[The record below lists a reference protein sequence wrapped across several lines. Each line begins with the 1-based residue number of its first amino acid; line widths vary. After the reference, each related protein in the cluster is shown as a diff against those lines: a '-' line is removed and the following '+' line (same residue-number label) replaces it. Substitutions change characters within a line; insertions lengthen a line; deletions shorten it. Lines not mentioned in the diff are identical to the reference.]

1 MKSNNLEKLLIENF
15 QQFISHWENTNRQG
29 ELDNTLIVSVSDGY
43 ERAKVITPIISH
55 NDMIEEGGQP
65 VLELLL
71 SKLEWVTRKF
81 DNPLKWLRLEWVNK
95 EKKFTWKDF
104 NQELRRYKRNYFR
117 SGIAYKGNTKPWCL
131 LTEMELN
138 ANACSYVGGEV
149 SYAKVNSKN
158 LNKYIKSRHSSDNIP
173 SFDDEME
180 LIVFQT
186 SGIFFDA
193 QTDDIETLC
202 TLPRH
207 HGHREIPSLTP
218 EITSD
223 LIDKTTHY
231 LANQVKSNGRFEY
244 GHFPCFGRNIN
255 TYNTLRHASSVYS
268 LIEGYGFCRE
278 HQLESQKL
286 DFIAQQIE
294 SALLYLE
301 NNVIKHYPDNKAYIL
316 EINNTIKLGANAVCI
331 LALVKYI
338 QVFSNSEHNP
348 RFLELSKKL
357 ANGILAMQK
366 PSGQF
371 VHVLN
376 ADTLEVI
383 SENHVIYYDG
393 EAVFGLMRLYG
404 IDKDEHW
411 INCVEKAF
419 DYFIESDSGHNGAH
433 DHWLSYCT
441 NEMVIYRPEKRYFQF
456 AVNNVKGFTN
466 FIKNRI
472 TTYPTLLELS
482 MAFHKMLLKLDEHP
496 EHKDVLEGFDVKEF
510 YEALH
515 ARANYLV
522 NGFFFPEMA
531 MFYKKPNT
539 ILHGCFIRHH
549 AFRVRID
556 DVQHYLSGWVAYHEL
571 LSKTIDSSEYS
582 VQNIT
587 YSEEKQEHKN
597 IRKIV
602 WGGDVNLG
610 RRQHYVSKQIGFKN
624 VIQTNLLKDAD
635 LSIVNLEC
643 VVSVLGEQ
651 GIEKGEGGPYYYRA
665 RPEMVKILTESGVNV
680 VTCANN
686 HSGDYGVD
694 ALMQQDEMLRKVGI
708 QCVGAGKTLAEALLP
723 NYIDLDGIKVAIFAA
738 DTTMR
743 YFAASDKTGGIS
755 FISVTDTHTWI
766 QRYKKPLID
775 AKVNADIIL
784 FAIHW
789 GANEKEEPTEA
800 VRGLGR
806 LLIDLGV
813 DAVLGTSAHK
823 LQGTEIY
830 KGKPIIYD
838 AGDLLLDS
846 IGRIRDTGL
855 FELSVSKEGVHSVV
869 FHPLAQKFGQTVT
882 PSLKSKISISERYGE
897 KCIKL
902 NNRISI
908 NTQEGSCTLLDTDL
922 SSNKKLLPLKESV
935 YDLEVLEQPRFSTL
949 PKGLIVEDVPIDA
962 KISPISFGAL
972 KLVGVRVY
980 PKIITQRTML
990 WVESYWECVDS
1001 TDTNLCIDIQA
1012 EPICESQM
1020 PSWGRGM
1027 HHELCDWQIPMSQCQ
1042 VGKIYRDYYGLR
1054 PPYMGVWDNV
1064 PLQLKARVIAT
1075 ERDNYNNTD
1084 FVTLPIQVE
1093 LDHPNKAPF
1102 NVKGIQ
1108 GENSLE
1114 LSKSTEISKTMTK
1127 NTPKDQYFIFF
1138 NNNLGENYAGIESA
1152 ALKRSK
1158 LFIEKLK
1165 ITPVFLTMAYNL
1177 GIDLTIEELKRVN
1190 KIPES
1195 FKHINLYQF
1204 YQIQSANKSVSFSP
1218 VVANK
1223 PIKRKV
1229 EVIKNG
1235 KKYIT
1240 KFYNL
1245 KTGLISYIHYH
1256 DDNGERY
1263 RLDNFDSK
1271 GFLSRV
1277 CVFKAQSKER
1287 ISEFF
1292 YRADG
1297 TLCFQ
1302 KFFIQ
1307 KDGKNLVDKI
1317 IIHDELGVPI
1327 EFFDRHEDF
1336 IKYLLEFYFNTFN
1349 QNDQVNVIVDR
1360 NVRLI
1365 DSIKNNVTPYLKMI
1379 PVSHTSHLEEPLNMQ
1394 SNFRSYY
1401 FRNMK
1406 DQDGVIILT
1415 EQQRQDVIARCGDF
1429 NNTYCIP
1436 HVMDDFPKRV
1446 GFSKRIANKVIAVG
1460 RYRPEKNHS
1469 LMIRVFAKVVEKI
1482 PTATLDLYGYGPLE
1496 SELKQLIRELNMDG
1510 SITVNPFTKNIYDK
1524 FSEARISLLT
1534 SHYEA
1539 FSLVVMES
1547 LACGCPVIANDIK
1560 YGPSTMIVDG
1570 ENGYLIEKDDE
1581 SAFVDKIVKM
1591 LKNEDLNAE
1600 LSQNAYESS
1609 QRFSEDNVAPLWQR
1623 FIEKIT
1629 E

>member
-1 MKSNNLEKLLIENF
+1 MKSNNLEKLLTENF
-15 QQFISHWENTNRQG
+15 QQFINHWKNTNRQG
-29 ELDNTLIVSVSDGY
+29 ELANTLIVSVSDGY
-43 ERAKVITPIISH
+43 KRAKVITPIISH
-55 NDMIEEGGQP
+55 KDMTEEGGKR

-71 SKLEWVTRKF
+71 NKLKWAISKF
-81 DNPLKWLRLEWVNK
+81 DNSLRWLRLEWVTK
-95 EKKFTWKDF
+95 EKQFTWKDF
-104 NQELRRYKRNYFR
+104 KKELRRYKRNYFR
-117 SGIAYKGNTKPWCL
+117 SGLAYRGNTKPWCL

-138 ANACSYVGGEV
+138 ANACLYAGNEV
-149 SYAKVNSKN
+149 SYAKVNPKN
-158 LNKYIKSRHSSDNIP
+158 LNNYIKSRHSSDNIP

-202 TLPRH
+202 TLPRR
-207 HGHREIPSLTP
+207 HGHRQIPSLTA

-223 LIDKTTHY
+223 LIDKITQY
-231 LANQVKSNGRFEY
+231 LANQVKPNGRFEY

-268 LIEGYGFCRE
+268 LIEGYSFCRE
-278 HQLESQKL
+278 YQLESQNL

-301 NNVIKHYPDNKAYIL
+301 NNVIKHYSDNKAYVL

-338 QVFSNSEHNP
+338 QVFNSSEHNP

-404 IDKDEHW
+404 IDRDERW
-411 INCVEKAF
+411 IDCVELAF

-441 NEMVIYRPEKRYFQF
+441 NEMVIHRPEKKYFQF
-456 AVNNVKGFTN
+456 AVNNVKGFTD

-496 EHKDVLEGFDVKEF
+496 EHKDVLQEFDVADF

-571 LSKTIDSSEYS
+571 LTSTVDNSTYPTQTI
-582 VQNIT
+582 I
-587 YSEEKQEHKN
+587 YSEKGQEEHKN
-597 IRKIV
+597 TRKIV

-610 RRQHYVSKQIGFKN
+610 RRQHYVSKNMGVEN
-624 VIQTNLLKDAD
+624 AIQTNILNKAD
-635 LSIVNLEC
+635 LSIINLEC
-643 VVSVLGEQ
+643 VVSVLRQQ
-651 GIEKGEGGPYYYRA
+651 GVNKGEGGPYYYRA
-665 RPEMVKILTESGVNV
+665 RPEMVKILTESGVDV

-686 HSGDYGVD
+686 HSGDYGMD
-694 ALMQQDEMLRKVGI
+694 ALAQQEELLKEVGI
-708 QCVGAGKTLAEALLP
+708 ECVGAGKTLEEALLP
-723 NYIDLDGIKVAIFAA
+723 RYIDLDGVKVAIFAS
-738 DTTMR
+738 DTTMK
-743 YFAASDKTGGIS
+743 YFAASSKSAGIS
-755 FISVTDTHTWI
+755 YIPVTETETWI
-766 QRYKKPLID
+766 KRYKKPLIE
-775 AKVNADIIL
+775 AKANADIIL

-789 GANEKEEPTEA
+789 GANEREEPIEA
-800 VRGLGR
+800 ERRLGR
-806 LLIDLGV
+806 ILIDLGV

-846 IGRIRDTGL
+846 IGRVRDTGL
-855 FELSVSKEGVHSVV
+855 FEMQVSEKGVHSVV
-869 FHPLAQKFGQTVT
+869 FHPLVQKFGHTITPNLQT
-882 PSLKSKISISERYGE
+882 KISISERYAE
-897 KCIKL
+897 KCLKL
-902 NNRISI
+902 NNKVTI
-908 NTQEGSCTLLDTDL
+908 NTKDGVCSLLDANITT
-922 SSNKKLLPLKESV
+922 NKKLLPFIKDK
-935 YDLEVLEQPRFSTL
+935 YDLEVLNQSKYKTL
-949 PKGLIVEDVPIDA
+949 PKDLIVDEVPTDA
-962 KISPISFGAL
+962 KIPPISFGSL
-972 KLVGVRVY
+972 KLVGVRIY
-980 PKIITQRTML
+980 PKVITQRTML
-990 WVESYWECVDS
+990 WVESYWECVESVD
-1001 TDTNLCIDIQA
+1001 TDLCIDFQA
-1012 EPICESQM
+1012 HPAFNSEMSP
-1020 PSWGRGM
+1020 WGVGM
-1027 HHELCDWQIPMSQCQ
+1027 HHELCDWQIPTSQCK

-1054 PPYMGVWDNV
+1054 PSYMAAWDNV
-1064 PLQLKARVIAT
+1064 PLVLKVRLLAT
-1075 ERDNYNNTD
+1075 DDYNYKNNN
-1084 FVTLPIQVE
+1084 FITLPIHIE
-1093 LDHPNKAPF
+1093 LDHPSKAPF
-1102 NVKGIQ
+1102 DIKRAKNHTNTNLIRTNKKA
-1108 GENSLE
+1108 S
-1114 LSKSTEISKTMTK
+1114 SKV
-1127 NTPKDQYFIFF
+1127 TPREQHFVFF
-1138 NNNLGENYAGIESA
+1138 NNNLLENYAGIESA

-1158 LFIEKLK
+1158 LFIEKLNIK
-1165 ITPVFLTMAYNL
+1165 PVFLTMAYNL
-1177 GIDLTIEELKRVN
+1177 TIDETIEDLKKIN
-1190 KIPES
+1190 KVPES
-1195 FKHINLYQF
+1195 FKHVNLYQF
-1204 YQIQSANKSVSFSP
+1204 YQLESSTKLIEFSP
-1218 VVANK
+1218 EVSNK
-1223 PIKRKV
+1223 QIKRKV
-1229 EVIKNG
+1229 EVFKNG
-1235 KKYIT
+1235 KKCIT

-1245 KTGLISYIHYH
+1245 KTGLVSYIHYH

-1263 RLDNFDSK
+1263 RLDNFDPK

-1277 CVFKAQSKER
+1277 CVFKPQSKER

-1307 KDGKNLVDKI
+1307 KDGKNLLNKI
-1317 IIHDELGVPI
+1317 IIHDEYGIPTTV
-1327 EFFDRHEDF
+1327 FDSHEDF
-1336 IKYLLEFYFNTFN
+1336 IKYLLEFYFNN
-1349 QNDQVNVIVDR
+1349 YQSSDQVNVIVDR

-1365 DSIKNNVTPYLKMI
+1365 DSIRSKVTPLLKMV
-1379 PVSHTSHLEEPLNMQ
+1379 PVSHTSHLKEPLNMQ
-1394 SNFRSYY
+1394 SDFRSYY

-1406 DQDGVIILT
+1406 EQDGVIILT
-1415 EQQRQDVIARCGDF
+1415 EQQRQDIITRCRDF

-1436 HVMDDFPKRV
+1436 HVVDYFPQRV
-1446 GFSKRIANKVIAVG
+1446 NFNKRIPNKVVAVG
-1460 RYRPEKNHS
+1460 RYRPEKNHVF
-1469 LMIRVFAKVVEKI
+1469 MINVFAKVVKKI
-1482 PTATLDLYGYGPLE
+1482 PTATLDIYGYGPLE
-1496 SELKQLIRELNMDG
+1496 GKLKQLIKELGMDEH
-1510 SITVNPFTKNIYDK
+1510 ITINPFTRNIYDK
-1524 FSEARISLLT
+1524 FSKARLSLLT

-1547 LACGCPVIANDIK
+1547 LACGCPVVSNDIR
-1560 YGPSTMIVDG
+1560 YGPSTMIDDG
-1570 ENGYLIEKDDE
+1570 KNGYLIDKDDE
-1581 SAFVDKIVKM
+1581 SAFVDKVVKV
-1591 LKNEDLNAE
+1591 LKDENLNAE
-1600 LSQNAYESS
+1600 LSKNAYESS
-1609 QRFSEDNVAPLWQR
+1609 QRFSDDNVAPIWQS